1 MLKLL
6 WHSPETKQ
14 DAVPDNSVSV
24 NNENSPSEVDEE
36 MLWLKIEATMK
47 ARESYAIEALEN
59 LGIVAEG
66 DDDESEEGQLWNVVE
81 GKTHLAEVV

>member
-1 MLKLL
+1 M
-6 WHSPETKQ
+6 
-14 DAVPDNSVSV
+14 
-24 NNENSPSEVDEE
+24 NNKNSPIEVDEE
-36 MLWLKIEATMK
+36 ILWLKIEATMK

-66 DDDESEEGQLWNVVE
+66 DDDDESEEGQLWTVVE

>member
-1 MLKLL
+1 M
-6 WHSPETKQ
+6 
-14 DAVPDNSVSV
+14 PDNSASV
-24 NNENSPSEVDEE
+24 NNQNFPSEVDEE

-47 ARESYAIEALEN
+47 ARESYVIEALEN

-66 DDDESEEGQLWNVVE
+66 DDDDESEEAQLWNVVE

>member
-1 MLKLL
+1 M
-6 WHSPETKQ
+6 
-14 DAVPDNSVSV
+14 PDNSVSV

-66 DDDESEEGQLWNVVE
+66 DDYESEEGQLWNVVE

>member
-1 MLKLL
+1 M
-6 WHSPETKQ
+6 
-14 DAVPDNSVSV
+14 PDNSASV
-24 NNENSPSEVDEE
+24 NNQIFPCEEDEE

-66 DDDESEEGQLWNVVE
+66 VDDEQSEEGELWTVVE

>member
-1 MLKLL
+1 M
-6 WHSPETKQ
+6 
-14 DAVPDNSVSV
+14 PDNSVSV

-36 MLWLKIEATMK
+36 ILWLKIEATMK

-66 DDDESEEGQLWNVVE
+66 DDDDESEEGQLWTVVE

>member
-1 MLKLL
+1 MR
-6 WHSPETKQ
+6 
-14 DAVPDNSVSV
+14 DNSASV
-24 NNENSPSEVDEE
+24 NNQNFPSEVDEE

-66 DDDESEEGQLWNVVE
+66 DDDDDESEEGQLWTVVE

>member
-1 MLKLL
+1 M
-6 WHSPETKQ
+6 
-14 DAVPDNSVSV
+14 PDNSASV

-36 MLWLKIEATMK
+36 MLWLKIEVTMK
-47 ARESYAIEALEN
+47 ARESCAIEALEN

>member
-1 MLKLL
+1 M
-6 WHSPETKQ
+6 
-14 DAVPDNSVSV
+14 PDNSASV
-24 NNENSPSEVDEE
+24 NKQDFPSEVDEE

-66 DDDESEEGQLWNVVE
+66 DDDESEEGQLWKVVE

>member
-6 WHSPETKQ
+6 WHSPETER
-14 DAVPDNSVSV
+14 DAVPDNSASV
-24 NNENSPSEVDEE
+24 NNQNFPSEVDEE

>member
-1 MLKLL
+1 M
-6 WHSPETKQ
+6 
-14 DAVPDNSVSV
+14 PDNSASV
-24 NNENSPSEVDEE
+24 NKQDFPSEVDEE

-66 DDDESEEGQLWNVVE
+66 DDDESEEGQLWNVLE

>member
-1 MLKLL
+1 M
-6 WHSPETKQ
+6 
-14 DAVPDNSVSV
+14 PDNSTSV
-24 NNENSPSEVDEE
+24 NNQNFPSEEDEE

-66 DDDESEEGQLWNVVE
+66 VDDEQSEEGQLWTVVE
-81 GKTHLAEVV
+81 GTTHLAEVV